1 MLYLIAV
8 VAAFIIGMA
17 AVRSKKKSYA
27 SLELRF
33 EKTWLVV
40 LALILQMVYRILG
53 VKGIIFPDVIS
64 MLVQAVA
71 IVLIMLCFW
80 FNRKYIGLWFIGAG
94 AFMNALVMFAN
105 GGRMPVDLKVVQNAG
120 LDWLGDALINGD
132 DMKHVI
138 LNENSKLWF
147 LSDIIHLPGV
157 IGIGMNIVS
166 IGDLFVALGLFVLV
180 LEISILLPRA
190 REIDKGA

>member
-8 VAAFIIGMA
+8 AAAFIIGMTA
-17 AVRSKKKSYA
+17 GRSKKKRPA
-27 SLELRF
+27 FCEIRF
-33 EKTWLVV
+33 EKTWLVL
-40 LALILQMVYRILG
+40 LALILQMGYRILG

-64 MLVQAVA
+64 MLVQVVA

-105 GGRMPVDLKVVQNAG
+105 GGRMPVDLKAVQNAG
-120 LDWLGDALINGD
+120 LDWLRDALINGD
-132 DMKHVI
+132 DMKHAI

-147 LSDIIHLPGV
+147 LSDIIHLPGI

-166 IGDLFVALGLFVLV
+166 IGDLFVALGLFILV
-180 LEISILLPRA
+180 LEISILLPRPG
-190 REIDKGA
+190 EMEKGA